1 MDIVTKTF
9 LFNIIF
15 IVIFSFIYMSIS
27 PDNFAA
33 LQPKDNITYIDF
45 IFYSTTIQSGVGL
58 SDINAVTDLAKILS
72 IIQQLIMLASVFIL
86 IKVFYE
92 KK

>member
-9 LFNIIF
+9 LFNILF

-27 PDNFAA
+27 PNNFAA
-33 LQPKDNITYIDF
+33 LQPKDKITYIDL

-58 SDINAVTDLAKILS
+58 SDINAVTDLAKILA
-72 IIQQLIMLASVFIL
+72 IIQQLIMLASMFIL

>member
-1 MDIVTKTF
+1 
-9 LFNIIF
+9 
-15 IVIFSFIYMSIS
+15 MSIS
-27 PDNFAA
+27 PDNFAP
-33 LQPKDNITYIDF
+33 LQPKDKITYIDL

-58 SDINAVTDLAKILS
+58 SDINAVSDLAKILS
-72 IIQQLIMLASVFIL
+72 IIQQLIMIASVFIL

>member
-9 LFNIIF
+9 LFNIIC
-15 IVIFSFIYMSIS
+15 IVIFSFVYMSIS
-27 PDNFAA
+27 SDNFAA
-33 LQPKDNITYIDF
+33 LQPTDKITYIDL

-58 SDINAVTDLAKILS
+58 SDINAVTDLAKILAM
-72 IIQQLIMLASVFIL
+72 IQQLIMLASVFIL
-86 IKVFYE
+86 IKVFYN

>member
-9 LFNIIF
+9 LFNLICLIF
-15 IVIFSFIYMSIS
+15 FSFVYMSIS
-27 PDNFAA
+27 SDNFAA
-33 LQPKDNITYIDF
+33 LQPKDKITYIDL

-58 SDINAVTDLAKILS
+58 SDINAVSDLAKILS
-72 IIQQLIMLASVFIL
+72 MIQQLIMIASVFIL
-86 IKVFYE
+86 IKVFYN

>member
-15 IVIFSFIYMSIS
+15 IVIFSFIYMYIS
-27 PDNFAA
+27 TDNFAA
-33 LQPKDNITYIDF
+33 LQPKDKITYIDL

-72 IIQQLIMLASVFIL
+72 MIQQLIMLASMFIL

>member
-9 LFNIIF
+9 LFNIICLIF
-15 IVIFSFIYMSIS
+15 FSFVYMSIS
-27 PDNFAA
+27 SDNFAA
-33 LQPKDNITYIDF
+33 LQPKDKITYIDL

-72 IIQQLIMLASVFIL
+72 MIQQLVMIASVFIL
-86 IKVFYE
+86 IQVFYE

>member
-1 MDIVTKTF
+1 M
-9 LFNIIF
+9 
-15 IVIFSFIYMSIS
+15 YIS
-27 PDNFAA
+27 TDNFAA
-33 LQPKDNITYIDF
+33 LQPKDKITYIDL

-72 IIQQLIMLASVFIL
+72 MIQQLIMLASMFIL

>member
-9 LFNIIF
+9 LFNLICLIF
-15 IVIFSFIYMSIS
+15 FSFVYMSIS
-27 PDNFAA
+27 IDNFAA
-33 LQPKDNITYIDF
+33 LQPKDNITYIDL

-72 IIQQLIMLASVFIL
+72 MIQQLIMLASVFIL
-86 IKVFYE
+86 IKVFYN

>member
-9 LFNIIF
+9 LFNIIS
-15 IVIFSFIYMSIS
+15 IVFFSFIYMSIS
-27 PDNFAA
+27 PDNFAP
-33 LQPKDNITYIDF
+33 LQPKDKITYIDL

-58 SDINAVTDLAKILS
+58 SDINAVSDLAKILS
-72 IIQQLIMLASVFIL
+72 IIQQLIMIASVFIL